1 MNSYSEILYLVGAM
15 MIFSLLVVN
24 TTKTFNNSR
33 NSIYRA
39 EAEYRA
45 IAVAQDELDK
55 VQWIYDD
62 TELDPS
68 SGDYVYASYPLTET
82 HAYGSSN
89 QYSDTFTINSSSV
102 LIADTGS
109 QKRYQV
115 TVKVVN
121 SNVEP
126 AVQVTLNY
134 TKSYSY

>member
-1 MNSYSEILYLVGAM
+1 MNSYAEIIYLTAAM

-24 TTKTFNNSR
+24 TGKTFNNSR
-33 NSIYRA
+33 SSIYRA

-62 TELDPS
+62 TELDPA
-68 SGDYVYASYPLTET
+68 SGDYVYSSYPVVEN
-82 HAYGSSN
+82 HVYGSSN
-89 QYSDTFTINSSSV
+89 QYSDSFTINSSSV
-102 LIADTGS
+102 LIADTGT

-121 SNVEP
+121 SEVDP
-126 AVQVTLNY
+126 AIEVTLNY